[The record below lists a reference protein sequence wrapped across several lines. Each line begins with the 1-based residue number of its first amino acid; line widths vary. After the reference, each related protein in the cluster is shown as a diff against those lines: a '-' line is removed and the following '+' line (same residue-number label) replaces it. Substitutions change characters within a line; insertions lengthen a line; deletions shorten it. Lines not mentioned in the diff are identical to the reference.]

1 MKICVA
7 LFAAVQYDYLGDL
20 YMSKTDILE
29 TMQNH
34 LGPQFTFSLQ
44 IRGSAVDVILFTN
57 PTAKFYAS
65 AHTHSGHEF
74 HYIQSGSSCLRI
86 GNTHYPMTPET
97 CYLVAKGTFHDIKMQ
112 TDSICRLSALIIPR
126 DSQSPFGDLPPF
138 TAFGAEGNLQQ
149 ILKLLLAALSHRQNG
164 DFESYVHAC
173 VTMLLI
179 ELLGCL
185 FPETSVSPAPEKT
198 PALINRSLE
207 SVKQEIL
214 SYMANNLAT
223 ASMEELAALLHMSPR
238 QTARFLQEK
247 LGDTFSSLLRKHRIE
262 CAKGLMLSGNLSLE
276 EIAFLSGYNSYK
288 GFHSAFCKY
297 TGVNPKAYK
306 EGRC

>member
-1 MKICVA
+1 MQESI
-7 LFAAVQYDYLGDL
+7 GDR
-20 YMSKTDILE
+20 
-29 TMQNH
+29 
-34 LGPQFTFSLQ
+34 LGPQYAFSMTVK
-44 IRGSAVDVILFTN
+44 GSAVDVILFTN
-57 PTAKFYAS
+57 PSAKFYAS

-74 HYIQSGSSCLRI
+74 HYIDRGSSSLRI
-86 GNTHYPMTPET
+86 GAESYAMTAGN
-97 CYLVAKGTFHDIKMQ
+97 CYLVTKGTFHDIKMQ
-112 TDSICRLSALIIPR
+112 TESICRISALIIPR
-126 DSQSPFGDLPPF
+126 DSQSPFGYLPPF

-149 ILKLLLAALSHRQNG
+149 ILNLLLSALSHQQNG

-179 ELLGCL
+179 ELLDCL

-198 PALINRSLE
+198 QSPINRSLE

-214 SYMANNLAT
+214 SYLANNLAT

-297 TGVNPKAYK
+297 TGVNPKRYK

>member
-1 MKICVA
+1 M
-7 LFAAVQYDYLGDL
+7 AAVRYDYLGDL
-20 YMSKTDILE
+20 YMSKTDISE

-34 LGPQFTFSLQ
+34 LGPQYTFSLTV
-44 IRGSAVDVILFTN
+44 RGSMVDVILFTN

-97 CYLVAKGTFHDIKMQ
+97 CYLVAKGTFHDIKMR
-112 TDSICRLSALIIPR
+112 TDSICRLSVLIIPQ
-126 DSQSPFGDLPPF
+126 DGQSPFGELPPF
-138 TAFGAEGNLQQ
+138 TAFEAAGDLLQ
-149 ILKLLLAALSHRQNG
+149 ILKLLLSALSQRKNG

-179 ELLGCL
+179 ELLSCL
-185 FPETSVSPAPEKT
+185 FPESSGSLVPEKISA
-198 PALINRSLE
+198 PINRSLE

-238 QTARFLQEK
+238 QTARLLQEK
-247 LGDTFSSLLRKHRIE
+247 LGDTFTGLLRKHRIE

-288 GFHSAFCKY
+288 GFHTAFCKY

-306 EGRC
+306 EGHS